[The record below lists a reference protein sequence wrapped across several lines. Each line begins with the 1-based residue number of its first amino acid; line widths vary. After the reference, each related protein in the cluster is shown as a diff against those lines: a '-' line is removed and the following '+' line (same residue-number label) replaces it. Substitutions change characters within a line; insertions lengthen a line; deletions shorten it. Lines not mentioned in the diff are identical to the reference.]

1 MPKVSINW
9 ASHKTTQP
17 FINQASHRN
26 SNKAYWSHYAINR
39 FQQLVI
45 NLGAPSEICH
55 PDVPLRCRHLRTWDS
70 VVICMDNHPVRHQLA
85 SLSKLTQ
92 QFKKPSQLS
101 YQSINRQ
108 HESYELGDR
117 NNQLRSPWYNVFLIT
132 QKCEQVVSV
141 STDQDTFSTGVS
153 NLGKMYHYFS

>member
-1 MPKVSINW
+1 MPKVSIHW

-17 FINQASHRN
+17 FINQASHRSFDKA
-26 SNKAYWSHYAINR
+26 SNKAYCSQYAINR

-45 NLGAPSEICH
+45 NLRAPSEITS
-55 PDVPLRCRHLRTWDS
+55 PLPPLEDLGLS
-70 VVICMDNHPVRHQLA
+70 ICMDSHPVRHQLA

-108 HESYELGDR
+108 QESYELGDR
-117 NNQLRSPWYNVFLIT
+117 SNQLRSPWYNVFLIT

-153 NLGKMYHYFS
+153 NLGKMYHHFS